1 MHAMTIMQGLDEA
14 GIDKA
19 AMACKPMSSG
29 FDGAS
34 VTQGQEG
41 GVRALIRELAP
52 FGLGIWCYA
61 HRLNL
66 ASEPL
71 SKQKLVGNL
80 EVLARSTRSCNNH
93 FSHSPARVREWVK
106 AAKEAGTEG
115 HHMLKDV
122 ATRWLSQL
130 APLQRIGDEYTTSAA
145 VMQTMLTIAL
155 TSFSPLTPGWG

>member
-1 MHAMTIMQGLDEA
+1 MTIMQGLDEA

-19 AMACKPMSSG
+19 AMACKLMSSG

-41 GVRALIRELAP
+41 GVRALIRELVP

-80 EVLARSTRSCNNH
+80 EVLARSIG
-93 FSHSPARVREWVK
+93 
-106 AAKEAGTEG
+106 AAT
-115 HHMLKDV
+115 
-122 ATRWLSQL
+122 
-130 APLQRIGDEYTTSAA
+130 TTS
-145 VMQTMLTIAL
+145 LTAQLGSGSGLKQRRRQAPRAIIC
-155 TSFSPLTPGWG
+155 